1 MSDVGRFILN
11 KLIPLEMMILDDYF
25 WEALNYQRVM
35 TVEIVWVVLVYWYGV
50 KPPVMMMCV

>member
-1 MSDVGRFILN
+1 
-11 KLIPLEMMILDDYF
+11 MMILDDYF